1 MAGTFEESKHPRD
14 HGKFASGDGGGDRGT
29 SAKRIAAAGA
39 KRAAERPPAEPEL
52 TPKDHARIEKAKSR
66 GAEHAAY
73 RRMVS
78 GEAEGKSPEEHDKE
92 HSEKAAADAH
102 DEIKNEKAAIAAGH
116 VDPLETPK
124 LDALEEA
131 SAKVAEHAAEVR
143 DGLQKATAE
152 AESAVARADSLRHE
166 DDVATIGG
174 DRASG
179 QDDRSAA
186 LTALAERAKV
196 EDTQDEHEPHDVPQ
210 HLEVP
215 EHPGDHPGELERDP
229 EHDDDDHE
237 EALADH
243 QALVEEHEKD
253 VAEHTR
259 VISERTAAHAEA
271 ADEAQGKLESLHAL
285 QLKAIDDLKA
295 QDAKYKDAYKAA
307 TREQGKYDAEAL
319 VKLDPD
325 EAEEA
330 DVDRATKAS
339 ESMVAHAENRW
350 DDLEHPSS
358 RTTAIAE
365 LRAAAAATASDI
377 KELSKFSKRAPVI
390 GKATK
395 AAKPAKGKAAD
406 PDDEDDEE

>member
-1 MAGTFEESKHPRD
+1 MAGFEESKHPRD
-14 HGKFASGDGGGDRGT
+14 HGKFASGDGGDRGT

-52 TPKDHARIEKAKSR
+52 TPKDHARIERAKSR
-66 GAEHAAY
+66 GEERAALA
-73 RRMVS
+73 RMNGS
-78 GEAEGKSPEEHDKE
+78 ADPAKPREEHDAE
-92 HSEKAAADAH
+92 HVAASVAEAH
-102 DEIKNEKAAIAAGH
+102 DDIKNERAAVAAGH
-116 VDPLETPK
+116 VEPLETPK
-124 LDALEEA
+124 LDALEDVSRQSDVHAATVHEELSRATEEA
-131 SAKVAEHAAEVR
+131 NHAAEYANLLR
-143 DGLQKATAE
+143 LDPDGDT
-152 AESAVARADSLRHE
+152 SGVGGDGTSGE
-166 DDVATIGG
+166 DD
-174 DRASG
+174 RN
-179 QDDRSAA
+179 SA
-186 LTALAERAKV
+186 LSALAERAKI
-196 EDTQDEHEPHDVPQ
+196 ENDQNDPDPRTVPD
-210 HLEVP
+210 HLEMP
-215 EHPGDHPGELERDP
+215 EHPGEHPGKLERNP
-229 EHDDDDHE
+229 EHDDDEHE
-237 EALADH
+237 EARAEH
-243 QALVEEHEKD
+243 QALVEEYEKA
-253 VAEHTR
+253 VAEHAL
-259 VISERTAAHAEA
+259 VLSERTAAHAEA
-271 ADEAQGKLESLHAL
+271 ADEAQGKLEALHAI

-307 TREQGKYDAEAL
+307 TKEQGKYDAEAL

-339 ESMVAHAENRW
+339 ESMVAHAESRW

-406 PDDEDDEE
+406 PEDEDDEE